1 MSSEPRNIAELLKLR
16 AQLDAQ
22 LEQFQRLVAV
32 MFTDIAGSTRYFDEH
47 GDLAGMA
54 MVEDCNGALK
64 PLVTKHEGK
73 IVKTIGDAIM
83 AYWEKPVEAV
93 RCAIAMQQAIAEVNK
108 PRGPDQQ
115 IRIRVAL
122 NLGVGLLKDND
133 VFGDVVNVCS
143 RIEHET
149 AAEKI
154 GVSPSVVEALS
165 EQKDILCRKIGTV
178 SLRGKSAEMDLYEV
192 IWREEEKAAVAREG
206 PVKISGRQ
214 LSISSGTRIEVNE
227 DVRRAIAATIKG
239 EMPAPK
245 VLAAERKRFVLVEI
259 KGDRTTGRRFPLEG
273 STAVAGREG
282 TDIPFP
288 DAPQM
293 SPQHTLFSVL
303 GGGLY
308 VEDLDSADG
317 TYVQVIKPR
326 TLQNGDL
333 VILGSIGFRVEVT
346 PADPTIKV
354 ELVRL
359 ADDGSELERYSL
371 ERGETTFG
379 RVRGTYTFGE
389 DAFMSG
395 QHARIVVHGD
405 ICALHDLKST
415 NGTFIRIREKELLD
429 IDDTVMLGGK
439 RLRVETEDAPAEAR
453 VPTRM
458 AIPPSLELRTDL
470 PKVAVLEFK
479 NVAGDEGTEWLS
491 TALPET
497 LGAELRKLKPIVVV
511 GRERVQAAVRRL
523 GDAATAARVGGEL
536 AARWVVSGIFQ
547 RVGEKLRINLRL
559 LDVASGEE
567 TAAGKVDG
575 RWEELFDLQDR
586 VAAALVTALETRLG
600 VPHTDHH
607 ILPETRKIEAY
618 ENFAEGMR
626 SFFKMSKASLE
637 QARHRFEKAASLDPL
652 YSSAYGLLGA
662 THALRY
668 IHRTDPEDLNK
679 ARANLEKALVLNPET
694 AEPYPWLCY
703 VYSRQGQLDKAQ
715 AAGME
720 AIVRQPDLVLAH
732 YFLGC
737 VFMFRTEVEPA
748 CYEPAVACFQNAIS
762 VDPAWLTNW
771 LCLGWIAAHTGSYDH
786 GEQCLQQTQEL
797 RRAGGMLVEF
807 PGSEMVLGDLYLRQ
821 GKPQKALA
829 SYQDSEKIL
838 AESDNM
844 YRDVFLALSVC
855 GLGDVHLREGRAK
868 DAQAEYRR
876 ALGMVKKT
884 PRMLSH
890 ERALI
895 RAQAGL
901 AAAHGALG
909 EREQVEAPLRDA
921 ASRLANQLGQPQH
934 FVWEAAAS
942 QLCHALAVAQ
952 VRCKNLDAALG
963 WLEKAVATGWRDHA
977 WLGTDPELTALRK
990 EVRFQAL
997 LEKLRALPP
1006 LVFKAKV
1013 AGRATEPPPA

>member
-1 MSSEPRNIAELLKLR
+1 MAEPKSVDELLKQR
-16 AQLDAQ
+16 ARLDAE
-22 LEQFQRLVAV
+22 LERFQRLVTV
-32 MFTDIAGSTRYFDEH
+32 MFTDIAGSTKYFDEH

-54 MVEDCNGALK
+54 MVEDCNTTLK
-64 PLVTKHEGK
+64 PLVGKLEGT

-108 PRGPDQQ
+108 SRGPDQQ

-192 IWREEEKAAVAREG
+192 VWREEEKAAAAREG

-245 VLAAERKRFVLVEI
+245 VPAAERKRFVLVEI
-259 KGDRTTGRRFPLEG
+259 KGDRTTGRRFPLKG

-282 TDIPFP
+282 TEIPFP

-359 ADDGSELERYSL
+359 ADDGSELERYAL

-415 NGTFIRIREKELLD
+415 NGTFLRIREKELLD

-439 RLRVETEDAPAEAR
+439 RLRVDTEQAPAEEPA
-453 VPTRM
+453 PL
-458 AIPPSLELRTDL
+458 AL
-470 PKVAVLEFK
+470 PALPQPDTSRPLVAVLEFE
-479 NVAGDEGTEWLS
+479 NLAGDDETGWLA
-491 TALPET
+491 TGLAET
-497 LGAELRKLKPIVVV
+497 LTADLKKLDRLRVA
-511 GRERVQAAVRRL
+511 GRERVQEARRKAGAKSGAIHVGRLL
-523 GDAATAARVGGEL
+523 GTRWIITGSYQRMGE
-536 AARWVVSGIFQ
+536 R
-547 RVGEKLRINLRL
+547 LRLTPRL
-559 LDVASGEE
+559 LDVGSGEE
-567 TAAGKVDG
+567 ATAGKVDG
-575 RWEELFDLQDR
+575 RWEDLFALQDQ
-586 VAAALVTALETRLG
+586 VAEQLLHLLQEALGDTALERRGATAARQ
-600 VPHTDHH
+600 V
-607 ILPETRKIEAY
+607 EAY
-618 ENFAEGMR
+618 EHYAQGRQE
-626 SFFKMSKASLE
+626 FFQLGKASLE
-637 QARHRFEKAASLDPL
+637 AAREHFVRAVALDDRYAL
-652 YSSAYGLLGA
+652 AYSALGA
-662 THALRY
+662 TYSMRY
-668 IHRTDPEDLNK
+668 VHRTDSNDLVQ
-679 ARANLEKALVLNPET
+679 ARINLERALELDPDL

-703 VYSRQGQLDKAQ
+703 VYSRQGEFEKALR
-715 AAGME
+715 AGLNG
-720 AIVRQPDLVLAH
+720 VDRQPDLVQAF

-737 VFMFRTEVEPA
+737 VYVFYVH
-748 CYEPAVACFQNAIS
+748 
-762 VDPAWLTNW
+762 VDARYWQQ
-771 LCLGWIAAHTGSYDH
+771 AAD
-786 GEQCLQQTQEL
+786 CLQAAIGVDARWRASYLVLSWVALMNGFYDQAEEINERGAEL
-797 RRAGGMLVEF
+797 ERSGTAMGPF
-807 PGSEMVLGDLYLRQ
+807 PGAHLVLQGGVHMRRQ
-821 GKPQKALA
+821 EWDKAA
-829 SYQDSEKIL
+829 ATYQEAVDIL
-838 AESDNM
+838 PGTDRM
-844 YRDVFLALSVC
+844 YRDVFLALAYC
-855 GLGDVHLREGRAK
+855 GLGDAELRRNRPEA
-868 DAQAEYRR
+868 AEASFRQGWTTIEEYPRVMGSRRLQTR
-876 ALGMVKKT
+876 ALFGQAHAGARTRGSGGV
-884 PRMLSH
+884 RQQ
-890 ERALI
+890 AL
-895 RAQAGL
+895 QAAEPL
-901 AAAHGALG
+901 HQLC
-909 EREQVEAPLRDA
+909 RE
-921 ASRLANQLGQPQH
+921 PQTW
-934 FVWEAAAS
+934 VWEAATP
-942 QLCHALAVAQ
+942 QLLVAYAGVQLQCGEREAALESLEQAVAH
-952 VRCKNLDAALG
+952 
-963 WLEKAVATGWRDHA
+963 GWRDAA
-977 WLGTDPELTALRK
+977 WLNSDPELAPLRK
-990 EVRFQAL
+990 EERFRAL
-997 LEKLRALPP
+997 LDKLRALPP
-1006 LVFKAKV
+1006 LSLK
-1013 AGRATEPPPA
+1013 T